1 MKLSAEL
8 PAVVEDAIVEDEVI
22 EEVACGVHE
31 PEARD

>member
-8 PAVVEDAIVEDEVI
+8 PAVVEDAVVEDEVI